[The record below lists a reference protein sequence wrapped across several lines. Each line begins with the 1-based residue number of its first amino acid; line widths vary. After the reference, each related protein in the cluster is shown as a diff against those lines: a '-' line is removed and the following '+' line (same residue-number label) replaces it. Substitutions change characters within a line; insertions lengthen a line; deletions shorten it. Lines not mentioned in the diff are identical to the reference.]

1 MVSQDGEVFR
11 GLRAGGAVLAESG
24 SCNVGTRL
32 GLDGV
37 VNIKPKL
44 DSK

>member
-1 MVSQDGEVFR
+1 MSQGGEVFR
-11 GLRAGGAVLAESG
+11 GLLGGGCLAESG

-32 GLDGV
+32 GLDRV